1 MFSIEHLDNKLFSKI
16 QKTFLLCILLKEHEK
31 NKLIQDMYNN
41 RTFYAK
47 KAQAKRI
54 QKDILWKKT

>member
-1 MFSIEHLDNKLFSKI
+1 VISVDSE
-16 QKTFLLCILLKEHEK
+16 E
-31 NKLIQDMYNN
+31 LIQDMYNN